1 MRCELAWGGLR
12 RWYLRHGRPGY
23 VDRMRQARLGTG
35 GTYPHEILD
44 PRDLKFY
51 RNQGDLAWREEDD
64 PFAWRGRLGFVRV
77 GWAEIMILGGALL
90 AVVAIACWLYWP
102 VAVVPLVL
110 IGFVLFFFRDPP
122 RSVPAEPGVVVAPA
136 DGQVY
141 SIREV
146 DHDEFVGGPAVVFDI
161 FLSVF
166 NVHINRV
173 PMQCRVVGL
182 TYRPGKFLNALRA
195 RAAQENEALEVRL
208 ETTVGPLR
216 ALRVRQIAG
225 AIARRIVC
233 WVRPGEH
240 LPNGGQFGMIKLGS
254 RTELTLPRE
263 PGLEIQV
270 RVGQK
275 VQAGTTIMARYTGD
289 VQR

>member
-1 MRCELAWGGLR
+1 
-12 RWYLRHGRPGY
+12 
-23 VDRMRQARLGTG
+23 MRQVRLGTG

-64 PFAWRGRLGFVRV
+64 RFAWRGRLGFVRV

-90 AVVAIACWLYWP
+90 VVAAIACWLYWP
-102 VAVVPLVL
+102 VAVVPLAL

-146 DHDEFVGGPAVVFDI
+146 DHDEYVGGPAVVFDI

-195 RAAQENEALEVRL
+195 RATQENEALEVRL

-289 VQR
+289 V